1 MKVDTFPVDLVMKNV
16 SDEFQHQ
23 ECYECGA
30 LMTSSL
36 TPYLLSDM
44 IMVYSDEMTDMDKV
58 VTLDQKSVVSSCRI
72 VGAVGPDKSVLVKD
86 DVKYSFSG
94 DTLSVLS
101 APFVFEGR
109 KLLIMKGEV
118 KETIKSEIRV

>member
-1 MKVDTFPVDLVMKNV
+1 MKNV